1 MPRPRNGRA
10 DRPKDAMRI
19 VLALAAVALVAAC
32 NSVTSTQPLFFARDT
47 QGQPQMRPGIW
58 ADEATGCDVDTRLPM
73 DKWPDCIDAWVVRP
87 GELLGGRDPGTPPSQ
102 WTVYPFVLAQGD
114 PAVLQVAVTESG
126 DPPAK
131 AASGYVYAG
140 VRPLKYDAQGRI
152 VEYKM
157 WPALCGPPP
166 PPDPTGQKSTVMTQ
180 APIEGLVMDKDQQ
193 DCVASDQGPVRVSV
207 QKSEHWGD
215 GGDSQ
220 GRDHAHWIRD
230 GER

>member
-1 MPRPRNGRA
+1 
-10 DRPKDAMRI
+10 MRI
-19 VLALAAVALVAAC
+19 ALALVALALVSAC
-32 NSVTSTQPLFFARDT
+32 NSVTSTKPLFFERDAE
-47 QGQPQMRPGIW
+47 GQPQLRPGIW
-58 ADEATGCDVDTRLPM
+58 TDEATGCDVDTRLPM
-73 DKWPDCIDAWVVRP
+73 DQWPGLHRRLGRAPGRAARRPRGNPALAVDSLSVRP
-87 GELLGGRDPGTPPSQ
+87 GAGRSGGDAGRG
-102 WTVYPFVLAQGD
+102 GGG
-114 PAVLQVAVTESG
+114 G
-126 DPPAK
+126 DPP
-131 AASGYVYAG
+131 SESRLGYVYAG

-166 PPDPTGQKSTVMTQ
+166 PPDPTGEKSAVMTE